1 MVWQVHGSRMREK
14 KREIYNKEIQY
25 IYIYTVD
32 RDRDTPRERKRYIDI
47 WIKIYTVLYSVY
59 ERETESY
66 RMRERYR
73 GRKSYMYK
81 GLIEIYVCREKTC

>member
-1 MVWQVHGSRMREK
+1 MYFS
-14 KREIYNKEIQY
+14 IIQY

-32 RDRDTPRERKRYIDI
+32 RDRDTPRERKRDIDI

-81 GLIEIYVCREKTC
+81 GLIEIYVCREKMIYQYIYTVG